1 MRKISWSRKWQ
12 PTLVF
17 LPGESNGQ
25 RSLAGYSPRDHKESD
40 TVGQPSV
47 HTHTHTH
54 THTKPCGY
62 SELLQECRII
72 ESWGQ
77 GLALQR
83 NIQQHTINSEY
94 REHGIQQERG
104 NFILCVI
111 SEMLISINKGA
122 VYLTPLN
129 HTL

>member
-1 MRKISWSRKWQ
+1 MDRGAWQ
-12 PTLVF
+12 
-17 LPGESNGQ
+17 
-25 RSLAGYSPRDHKESD
+25 A
-40 TVGQPSV
+40 TVHGITKSQTQWGNRV
-47 HTHTHTH
+47 CTHTHTHTH